1 MASEKF
7 LGNMGSCSA
16 EQAPQAL
23 YFWGRGSKTAFW
35 TPCVGH
41 VGIGSTGVDGRRLK
55 TAILDHFLKIFKINL
70 GHYSM
75 DIVCPISIVK
85 S

>member
-1 MASEKF
+1 MAFEKF
-7 LGNMGSCSA
+7 LDNMGSYSA
-16 EQAPQAL
+16 EQKPQAL
-23 YFWGRGSKTAFW
+23 YSWGGGSKTAFW

-41 VGIGSTGVDGRRLK
+41 VGMGSTGVDGRRLK
-55 TAILDHFLKIFKINL
+55 TAILDHHLKIFKINL

-75 DIVCPISIVK
+75 DIVCPISIGK